1 MHIDETLRQA
11 LSQGMAATELW
22 SLLLAVLEQRAAQ
35 RSPAKVRQQWEND
48 RFVQPCAVDQR
59 TLNELDS
66 HLLAA
71 AADFEALEL
80 SPVAPLASCSAVALA
95 SQNKIVSTV
104 RGTEVVSDP
113 TNVLA
118 LECAR
123 RLREAP
129 GALVKLTTSHRC
141 VRAQAIPKRP
151 GFAAHFRMF
160 CLASAAHERKDHGFV
175 VEALVEHIRTYI
187 AALDRLE
194 QHGYHFP
201 DRRLRLLATPERRH
215 LAQRIGEELGAPEQ
229 RNLTERLSQA
239 LSAPGQWQPAE
250 RMSKNVGTPEHRHSG
265 ELIAASVGNMPVAI
279 EALDHPYYD
288 GLRFMLAAGTPDG
301 NAVPLIDGGA
311 FDWLRTLTDN
321 KRMVLVASG
330 MGSQLAAMLFR
341 RVAQIA

>member
-1 MHIDETLRQA
+1 MSRTDPVSIDETLRQA
-11 LSQGMAATELW
+11 LAQGMAATELW
-22 SLLLAVLEQRAAQ
+22 SLLLSVLEQRAAQ
-35 RSPAKVRQQWEND
+35 RPPSVVRQQWETD
-48 RFVQPCAVDQR
+48 RFVQPCAVNQR

-80 SPVAPLASCSAVALA
+80 SPLAPLASCSTVALT
-95 SQNKIVSTV
+95 SQNRIVSTA

-129 GALVKLTTSHRC
+129 DAVIKLTTSHRC

-160 CLASAAHERKDHGFV
+160 CLASAAHERKDHGFAT
-175 VEALVEHIRTYI
+175 EALIEHIRTHL

-194 QHGYHFP
+194 QHGYRFP
-201 DRRLRLLATPERRH
+201 ERKLRLLSTPERSH
-215 LAQRIGEELGAPEQ
+215 LAQRITAAIPEIPVT
-229 RNLTERLSQA
+229 LA
-239 LSAPGQWQPAE
+239 LL
-250 RMSKNVGTPEHRHSG
+250 EHK
-265 ELIAASVGNMPVAI
+265 
-279 EALDHPYYD
+279 YYD
-288 GLRFMLAAGTPDG
+288 GLRFMLDAGTPDG
-301 NAVPLIDGGA
+301 NAIPLIDGGA
-311 FDWLRTLTDN
+311 FDWLRKLTDN
-321 KRMVLVASG
+321 KRMVYVASG

-341 RVAQIA
+341 RVAMIA